1 MSFEI
6 YGLKNYDDN
15 FGWKKKWT
23 CKYNPN
29 EVLLENTGD
38 VIIFTTPEEMET
50 KKIDLVYSSNL

>member
-50 KKIDLVYSSNL
+50 KKN